1 MENLDVLAAL
11 QLAEQQ
17 GLRALVRFV
26 AWRTEKHFRLLAA
39 RVDVARTPDNIL
51 PQHAWD
57 YPGGVQTGATIAS
70 PLDLRGLIRT
80 PLGKASS
87 GRPAGLSEPELVDA
101 SWIAPGLVCSPFIA
115 ERGCWE
121 GSCNGLTTPPARTH
135 RLRPIDAPDEPRF
148 PHGCFS
154 PTAPYFR
161 TYWEMAGEFQRP
173 SKSALE

>member
-80 PLGKASS
+80 PLG
-87 GRPAGLSEPELVDA
+87 RPAPVDPPVSASPSWSMRAGL
-101 SWIAPGLVCSPFIA
+101 
-115 ERGCWE
+115 
-121 GSCNGLTTPPARTH
+121 PPASCAR
-135 RLRPIDAPDEPRF
+135 RSSQNE
-148 PHGCFS
+148 G
-154 PTAPYFR
+154 
-161 TYWEMAGEFQRP
+161 AG
-173 SKSALE
+173 KALAMD